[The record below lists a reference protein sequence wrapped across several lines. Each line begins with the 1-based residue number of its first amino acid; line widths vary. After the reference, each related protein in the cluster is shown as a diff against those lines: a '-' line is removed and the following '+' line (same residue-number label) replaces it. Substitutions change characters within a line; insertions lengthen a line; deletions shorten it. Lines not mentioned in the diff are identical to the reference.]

1 MPRKIGIVTQ
11 AYHPTVGGVTEHVD
25 ATSRVLRARGH
36 HVTVV
41 TSGPR
46 PAAPEPGVIRVG
58 RNLRLRYNGAENNMT
73 VGLRLAAEVADVF
86 ERERFDLVHVH
97 CPIAPTLPLLAIKLS
112 KAPVVGTF
120 HSVSSDLP
128 YRLFGSWLTPFYRR
142 IRGALAVSEAAR
154 EYIGRHFRGPVEIVP
169 NGVDLARFRP
179 GIPPALAREDGV
191 PTILY
196 VGRFDPRK
204 GLPELIDACA
214 ILAKN
219 SVPFRLVLVGDGA
232 LRRKVERMASGPLRG
247 RVRFEGR
254 VGNDR
259 LPAYYA
265 SADVFCSPARGGE
278 SFGLVLLEA
287 MACGIPVV
295 ATNLPGYRTVVTP
308 GVDGEIVA
316 PRDPVALAIGLERLL
331 RDSRHRAGLV
341 DRGLEKAERFGWERV
356 VDRLEAVYDS
366 ILAPPPRRRASPSLP
381 APRVERFPS
390 LEPATR

>member
-1 MPRKIGIVTQ
+1 MPRRIAIVTQ

-25 ATSRVLRARGH
+25 ATARVLRSRGH

-46 PAAPEPGVIRVG
+46 PDVPEPGVIRVG

-73 VGLRLAAEVADVF
+73 VGFRIARETAAAL
-86 ERERFDLVHVH
+86 ERGRFDLVHVH
-97 CPIAPTLPLLAIKLS
+97 CPIAPTLPLLAIRLAR
-112 KAPVVGTF
+112 APVVGTF

-128 YRLFGSWLTPFYRR
+128 YRLFGSWLAPLYRR
-142 IRGALAVSEAAR
+142 LRRALAVSEAAR
-154 EYIGRHFRGPVEIVP
+154 EYIGRHFEGPVDIVP
-169 NGVDLARFRP
+169 NGVDLGRFRP
-179 GIPPALAREDGV
+179 GIAPAVAREEGV

-204 GLPELIDACA
+204 GLPELIEACV
-214 ILAKN
+214 ILARDAT
-219 SVPFRLVLVGDGA
+219 PFRLVLVGDGA
-232 LRRKVERMASGPLRG
+232 LRPRVERMVNGSPLRG

-254 VGNDR
+254 VGHDR

-287 MACGIPVV
+287 MACGVPVV
-295 ATNLPGYRTVVTP
+295 ATGIPGYRTVVTP
-308 GVDGEIVA
+308 DRDGEIVS
-316 PRDPVALAIGLERLL
+316 PRDPVGLAIGLGRLL
-331 RDSRHRAGLV
+331 RDPRRRAHL
-341 DRGLEKAERFGWERV
+341 RAHGLETARRHGWESV

-366 ILAPPPRRRASPSLP
+366 LLAPPVRRRLPSAASRTDRIRSLTS
-381 APRVERFPS
+381 AAS
-390 LEPATR
+390 

>member
-1 MPRKIGIVTQ
+1 MPRRIGIVTQ

-25 ATSRVLRARGH
+25 ATARVLRSRGH

-41 TSGPR
+41 TAGPR
-46 PAAPEPGVIRVG
+46 RESPEAGVIRVG
-58 RNLRLRYNGAENNMT
+58 RNFRLRYNGAENNMT
-73 VGLRLAAEVADVF
+73 LGFRLAQEVADAL
-86 ERERFDLVHVH
+86 ERERFDIVHVH
-97 CPIAPTLPLLAIKLS
+97 CPIAPTLPLLAIRLS
-112 KAPVVGTF
+112 RVPVVGTF

-128 YRLFGSWLTPFYRR
+128 YRLFGRWLEPLHRR
-142 IRGALAVSEAAR
+142 LHHSIAVSEAAR
-154 EYIGRHFRGPVEIVP
+154 EYITRHFAGPVDIVP
-169 NGVDLARFRP
+169 NGVDLTRFRP
-179 GIPPALAREDGV
+179 GIAPAVPCEEGV

-204 GLPELIDACA
+204 GLPELIEACR
-214 ILAKN
+214 ILARD

-232 LRRKVERMASGPLRG
+232 LRPRVERMANAGPLRG

-287 MACGIPVV
+287 MACGVPVV
-295 ATNLPGYRTVVTP
+295 ATDLPGYRTVVTP
-308 GVDGEIVA
+308 EHDGEIVA
-316 PRDPVALAIGLERLL
+316 PRDAAGLAIGLARLL
-331 RDSRHRAGLV
+331 REPRRRSHLV
-341 DRGLEKAERFGWERV
+341 ANGLETARRYGWESI

-366 ILAPPPRRRASPSLP
+366 LLAPPPRRRAPI
-381 APRVERFPS
+381 AGPRTGRVLT
-390 LEPATR
+390 LESAAS